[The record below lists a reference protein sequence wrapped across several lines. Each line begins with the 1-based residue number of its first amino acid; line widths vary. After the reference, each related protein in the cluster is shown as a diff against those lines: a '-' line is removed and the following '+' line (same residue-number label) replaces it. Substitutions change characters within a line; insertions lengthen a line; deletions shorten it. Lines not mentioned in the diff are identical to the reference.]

1 MSTPQLK
8 LCRLFSLG
16 ISSEPELNSWGAFN
30 MFNVTS
36 AELHFAL
43 NIFVDI
49 GDVIDNGDVMD
60 IGVLVN
66 TAGLV
71 DRFS

>member
-8 LCRLFSLG
+8 LCLLFTLE
-16 ISSEPELNSWGAFN
+16 ISSEPELFSWGAFN

-43 NIFVDI
+43 NIFVDN
-49 GDVIDNGDVMD
+49 GDVID

-66 TAGLV
+66 TAGLIA
-71 DRFS
+71 RFS

>member
-1 MSTPQLK
+1 
-8 LCRLFSLG
+8 
-16 ISSEPELNSWGAFN
+16 

-43 NIFVDI
+43 NIFVDN
-49 GDVIDNGDVMD
+49 GDVID

-66 TAGLV
+66 TAGLIA
-71 DRFS
+71 RFS

>member
-8 LCRLFSLG
+8 LCRLFSLE
-16 ISSEPELNSWGAFN
+16 ISSEPDVCSCGAFN
-30 MFNVTS
+30 IFNVTS

-43 NIFVDI
+43 NMFVDI
-49 GDVIDNGDVMD
+49 GDD

-66 TAGLV
+66 TAGLIA
-71 DRFS
+71 RFS

>member
-1 MSTPQLK
+1 
-8 LCRLFSLG
+8 
-16 ISSEPELNSWGAFN
+16 

-36 AELHFAL
+36 AELHFAP

-49 GDVIDNGDVMD
+49 GDVVD

-66 TAGLV
+66 TAGLSV
-71 DRFS
+71 RFS